1 MAAVYGWDDI
11 APRFITEV
19 PLSEEETA
27 GMVGR
32 YRVESPPPDLE
43 VEVFLGDDGLMLG
56 ANGEPPARLVRTG
69 PDTFVAVEA
78 DLEITVEWGDNGRVI
93 AMTGQGL
100 RVVRVE

>member
-1 MAAVYGWDDI
+1 
-11 APRFITEV
+11 
-19 PLSEEETA
+19 
-27 GMVGR
+27 
-32 YRVESPPPDLE
+32 
-43 VEVFLGDDGLMLG
+43 MLG
-56 ANGEPPARLVRTG
+56 ASGEPPARLVRTG